1 MNKVFSTVDEAIS
14 DVFDGAVI
22 MFGGFA
28 EVGVPT
34 HLIEALARKG
44 TKNITTIANECGV
57 SFQKKAVHL
66 GLLVG
71 NHQVKKMYASYPV
84 AASAQQQSAFEQQ
97 YRAGKIEFELVA
109 QGTLA
114 ERIRAGGAGIPAFLT
129 PTGVGTVVEKGKQK
143 MTLDGREYL
152 LEHALKADFA
162 FVRAYKADHA
172 GNLIYRRSARNYN
185 PIMASAARMTIAEVD
200 EIVLT
205 GELDP
210 ETIITPGIFVHRVV
224 EVRK

>member
-97 YRAGKIEFELVA
+97 YRAGKIEFELVP

-152 LEHALKADFA
+152 LEHALKADSA
-162 FVRAYKADHA
+162 FVRAYKADPA